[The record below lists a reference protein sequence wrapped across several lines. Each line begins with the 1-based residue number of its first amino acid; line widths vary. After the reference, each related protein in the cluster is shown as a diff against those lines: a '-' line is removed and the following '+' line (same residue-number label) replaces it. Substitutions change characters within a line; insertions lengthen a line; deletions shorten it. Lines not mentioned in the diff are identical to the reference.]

1 MCSGRSNELDNS
13 KEVSFGEVQTGPNSL
28 NLQNV
33 TRCIMLHYFAKLGQI
48 SGSFIGCKDRDRAL
62 VLEAELLQTLR
73 HELRH
78 QEPPG
83 FHQLYVLFN
92 IVFTVFEFSSQ

>member
-1 MCSGRSNELDNS
+1 M
-13 KEVSFGEVQTGPNSL
+13 QTSAPIQIQ